1 MADAVFL
8 SPAYFSRFFKQ
19 KTGMNFIDYL
29 TNVRMQKAA
38 EMLAG
43 NIKISEISQKLG
55 YQSRNRFFINFKQF
69 SGYSPTDYRRQ
80 ILCMDE
86 PE

>member
-1 MADAVFL
+1 MELRNLRTFQMIVDQG
-8 SPAYFSRFFKQ
+8 SY
-19 KTGMNFIDYL
+19 
-29 TNVRMQKAA
+29 QKAA